1 MDKFRRNL
9 MLRESKSRLRS
20 ADLLRTANDDA
31 DSAYLLRLL
40 AFELLLKVI
49 LEESLGVAPP
59 RHHRYGE
66 LFVTLPDEV
75 KVNLI
80 SLAGERIGPS
90 ALSSDA
96 IKVLDELGSNFI
108 DLRYPY
114 DKYVGMSEAQYRQA
128 GMDWISAGSAPEN
141 AVFRYH
147 PEELLGLTYAAQKIT
162 AGS

>member
-1 MDKFRRNL
+1 MDQFRRNL
-9 MLRESKSRLRS
+9 MLRESESRLRS
-20 ADLLRTANDDA
+20 ADLLRTANDEA

-49 LEESLGVAPP
+49 LEESHGVAPP

-66 LFVTLPDEV
+66 LFVTLPEEV
-75 KVNLI
+75 KDDLI
-80 SLAGERIGPS
+80 RLASERVGPS
-90 ALSSDA
+90 ALSSDP
-96 IKVLDELGSNFI
+96 IRVLNELGSNFI

-114 DKYVGMSEAQYRQA
+114 DKYVGMNETQYHQA
-128 GMDWISAGSAPEN
+128 GMDWISAGSAPQN

-147 PEELLGLTYAAQKIT
+147 PEELLGLTYAAQQIT